1 MLHKLYIR
9 GDMMRKRLKGKKP
22 KKYRKISLLKL
33 KLLLVIICVLI
44 LVSLIYIRL
53 DQQIMPMV
61 ITMAHIR
68 ANAIATQAIS
78 RAINDTFKEKNIT
91 AQDLVLYD
99 YNENGE
105 IISWTI
111 NTPMINELCADIVV
125 GISKELE
132 SIPVTT
138 LTIPLGSLTESRIF
152 ANIGPKLNIK
162 VLPSGA
168 ATINYDKEFRS
179 TGINQINHTVW
190 LNVDT
195 MVQVVVPL
203 ASDQIRVTRKII
215 LVDKVLSGKVPPSY
229 VDTRK
234 DSIMDAELQD
244 PFEEPK
250 AFEYPAVE

>member
-1 MLHKLYIR
+1 
-9 GDMMRKRLKGKKP
+9 MMRKSLRGKKP
-22 KKYRKISLLKL
+22 KKIRKISLLKI
-33 KLLLVIICVLI
+33 KVFIIILLICI
-44 LVSLIYIRL
+44 LAAFIYVRL
-53 DQQIMPMV
+53 DQKIMPMV
-61 ITMAHIR
+61 MTMAHMK
-68 ANAIATQAIS
+68 ANAIATEAIS
-78 RAINDTFKEKNIT
+78 RAINNAFKEKNIT

-99 YNENGE
+99 YDENGD
-105 IISWTI
+105 IVSWTI

-132 SIPVTT
+132 SIPTTT
-138 LTIPLGSLTESRIF
+138 LKIPLGSLSDSKIF

-162 VLPSGA
+162 VLPTGA

-203 ASDQIRVTRKII
+203 ASDQIRVTRKVV

-229 VDTRK
+229 VDTTRE
-234 DSIMDAELQD
+234 SVLDAELQD
-244 PFEEPK
+244 PFEEPRS
-250 AFEYPAVE
+250 FEYPSVE

>member
-1 MLHKLYIR
+1 
-9 GDMMRKRLKGKKP
+9 MRKSLRGKKP
-22 KKYRKISLLKL
+22 KKIRKISLLKI
-33 KLLLVIICVLI
+33 KLLLITLIICVLCA
-44 LVSLIYIRL
+44 LIYVRL

-61 ITMAHIR
+61 MTMAHIK
-68 ANAIATQAIS
+68 ANAIATEAIS
-78 RAINDTFKEKNIT
+78 RAINNAFKEKNIT
-91 AQDLVLYD
+91 AQDLVIYD
-99 YNENGE
+99 YDESGN
-105 IISWTI
+105 IVSWTI

-132 SIPVTT
+132 SIPTTT
-138 LTIPLGSLTESRIF
+138 LTVPLGSLSDSRIF

-162 VLPSGA
+162 VLPTGA

-203 ASDQIRVTRKII
+203 ASDQIRVTRKVI

-229 VDTRK
+229 VDTTR
-234 DSIMDAELQD
+234 DSILDADLQD

-250 AFEYPAVE
+250 SFEYPSVE